1 MSVCRSNRATAP
13 PQLVLGFGDVG
24 ERAITEGI
32 ATIGDLLAGARRPG
46 RLMVGQD
53 LP

>member
-1 MSVCRSNRATAP
+1 MSLEPGDGAAP
-13 PQLVLGFGDVG
+13 TRLGFGDVG

-32 ATIGDLLAGARRPG
+32 ATIGDLLADARRPG
-46 RLMVGQD
+46 RVMSGQD

>member
-32 ATIGDLLAGARRPG
+32 ATIGDLLAGACRPG
-46 RLMVGQD
+46 RVVAGQD
-53 LP
+53 LS